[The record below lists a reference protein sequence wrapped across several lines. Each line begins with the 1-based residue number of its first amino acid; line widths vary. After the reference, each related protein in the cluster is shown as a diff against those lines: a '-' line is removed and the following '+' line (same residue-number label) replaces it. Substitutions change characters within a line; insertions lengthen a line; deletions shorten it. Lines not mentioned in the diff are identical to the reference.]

1 MTPSPEEMIRGAFEL
16 YGRDG
21 MEALLPYVDPEI
33 EVIAADSV
41 LNRANGRGHA
51 AAIDFARQWEEAWAQ
66 SSYEVESIERR
77 GDGLYRVDARTHARG
92 AGSGL
97 ILDELFF
104 YVLELRDGRFTRLH
118 LYGDPAAADEAVR
131 ELLDGE
137 GGRDPDRDRAR

>member
-33 EVIAADSV
+33 EVIAESV
-41 LNRANGRGHA
+41 LNTANGRGHA
-51 AAIDFARQWEEAWAQ
+51 AVLEFACQWEEAWAQ

-77 GDGLYRVDARTHARG
+77 GAGLYRVDTRTHARG